1 MIYFCSF
8 FFSFSLSFFSF
19 FLFDVQEVDLWGIVY
34 SVVMDSHRDW
44 NVWEKRRKI
53 PCLGKPATAMRYRQ
67 SISRASNFSLKPN
80 PFRTD
85 HSSISLHSSLL
96 LSFGVREEFHGWF
109 FISIN
114 FWKIWNEREYSRNS
128 I

>member
-8 FFSFSLSFFSF
+8 FFFLPLSFFSL
-19 FLFDVQEVDLWGIVY
+19 LFDVQGVDLWGIVY
-34 SVVMDSHRDW
+34 SVVTDSHRDW

-53 PCLGKPATAMRYRQ
+53 PRLGKSATAMRYRQ

-85 HSSISLHSSLL
+85 HSFISLHSSLF
-96 LSFGVREEFHGWF
+96 LSFGVREVSTVVFYFDKFLKGL
-109 FISIN
+109 
-114 FWKIWNEREYSRNS
+114 KRERVFS
-128 I
+128 